1 MPRNIS
7 DIVDEEEQE
16 VTGKNKNRKS
26 KPKKEKKEKN
36 EKKSFDAVVTDA
48 GAMYTD
54 AENEEEGGSAFV
66 ALIVAFIVLIWL
78 AILGLLIKLDI
89 GGFGSNVLYPL
100 LKDVPVIKMILPDG
114 IEEEAAAEASEF
126 KTLADAVAEIDR
138 LNGVIAELQSEAKK
152 GEGTVDEDVVTAL
165 KEEIK
170 RLQTFE
176 DSQIEFQKLKT
187 EFYEEVV
194 FSENAP
200 NIEDYKAFY
209 ESIDSDNAEYLYK
222 QVIQQI
228 ETNKQMNEYVKA
240 YSEMKPKQAA
250 AIFEMMTDNL
260 ELVAKILG
268 QMDTNSRAKILGVM
282 DSEVASQITKIM
294 DPE

>member
-1 MPRNIS
+1 MPREIN
-7 DIVDEEEQE
+7 DMVDEEEQE
-16 VTGKNKNRKS
+16 EAGKKEKKRI
-26 KPKKEKKEKN
+26 KPLKEKKEKKERKG
-36 EKKSFDAVVTDA
+36 FHAAATDM

-54 AENEEEGGSAFV
+54 AESEEDGGSAFV
-66 ALIVAFIVLIWL
+66 VLIIIFIVLIWL

-89 GGFGSNVLYPL
+89 GGFGSGVLYPV
-100 LKDVPVIKMILPDG
+100 LKDVPVVKMILPDG
-114 IEEEAAAEASEF
+114 IEEEAAAKESEYQ
-126 KTLADAVAEIDR
+126 TLAEAVAEINR
-138 LNGVIAELQSEAKK
+138 LNEEVAGLQSKPE
-152 GEGTVDEDVVTAL
+152 EVTVDEDEVTAL
-165 KEEIK
+165 KEEIR
-170 RLQTFE
+170 RLRTFE

-200 NIEDYKAFY
+200 DIEEYKTFY
-209 ESIDSDNAEYLYK
+209 ESVDPDNAEYLYK

-228 ETNKQMNEYVKA
+228 ETDKQMDEYVKA

-250 AIFEMMTDNL
+250 AIFELMTDNL
-260 ELVAKILG
+260 DLVAKILG
-268 QMDTNSRAKILGVM
+268 EMDTNSRAKILGVM